1 MYIGAVGVVYFELFR
16 HNIVLSEWMMKP
28 YISERVLDIACYVL
42 EHKCTVREV
51 AKVFCVSKST
61 AHKDL
66 SERLPLIDKVKYNEI
81 AEVLADNW
89 DERYLR
95 GGEATKKKYK
105 G

>member
-1 MYIGAVGVVYFELFR
+1 MKEYIT
-16 HNIVLSEWMMKP
+16 
-28 YISERVLDIACYVL
+28 ERVLDIADYVL
-42 EHKCTVREV
+42 QHKCTVREV
-51 AKVFCVSKST
+51 AKCFCVSKST

>member
-1 MYIGAVGVVYFELFR
+1 MKDYIA
-16 HNIVLSEWMMKP
+16 
-28 YISERVLDIACYVL
+28 ERVLEIADYVL
-42 EHKCTVREV
+42 DNRCTVRDV

-66 SERLPLIDKVKYNEI
+66 SERLPQIDKQRYNQI
-81 AEVLADNW
+81 AEVMSDNW

>member
-1 MYIGAVGVVYFELFR
+1 MKDYIA
-16 HNIVLSEWMMKP
+16 
-28 YISERVLDIACYVL
+28 ERVLDIADYVL
-42 EHKCTVREV
+42 ENKCTVREA
-51 AKVFCVSKST
+51 AKIFCVSKST

-66 SERLPLIDKVKYNEI
+66 SDRLPQIDKDRCSRVYQ
-81 AEVLADNW
+81 VLVDNW

>member
-1 MYIGAVGVVYFELFR
+1 MKEYIA
-16 HNIVLSEWMMKP
+16 
-28 YISERVLDIACYVL
+28 ERVLEIADYVITN
-42 EHKCTVREV
+42 KCTVRDV

-66 SERLPLIDKVKYNEI
+66 SERLPLIDKNKYNEI
-81 AEVLADNW
+81 AEVLTDNW

-95 GGEATKKKYK
+95 GGQATKKKYK

>member
-1 MYIGAVGVVYFELFR
+1 MKSYIC
-16 HNIVLSEWMMKP
+16 
-28 YISERVLDIACYVL
+28 ERVLEISDYVL

-51 AKVFCVSKST
+51 AKIFCVSKST

-66 SERLPLIDKVKYNEI
+66 SERLPVIDKQRYSKI
-81 AEVLADNW
+81 CEVMTDNW

>member
-1 MYIGAVGVVYFELFR
+1 MKSYIC
-16 HNIVLSEWMMKP
+16 
-28 YISERVLDIACYVL
+28 ERVLLIADYVL

-66 SERLPLIDKVKYNEI
+66 SERLPMIDRQLYGKVV
-81 AEVLADNW
+81 EVMTDNW

-95 GGEATKKKYK
+95 GGEATKRKYK